1 MKISVRELLLEGGII
16 YPLYKIPIVQSLR
29 KFKWART
36 SDRFEKLKNEKEN
49 LTHIIEHFEEY
60 TSEFI
65 SPSSFFREKVVLE
78 IGPGVSCGM
87 SLYFLARGSKKV
99 VMVDREHRFFLDK
112 KDELVVKDL
121 CDYLENTYGATDIY
135 SKAFEINNSRLILN
149 PKSLE
154 AHYGGITNVPLP
166 DSSVDFIFSNA
177 VMEHVSDVEVAFAE
191 MNRLLKP
198 GSYMA
203 HNVDLRV
210 HGPIKKTSPLAHLQ
224 YADWEWKLLTARK
237 MSYINRLRRSDF
249 EKLLNKTNFELLHM
263 KNNDE
268 ATDEYIDEI
277 RSQFI
282 NKFREMDVKDIKT
295 LGISIV
301 AKKVN

>member
-1 MKISVRELLLEGGII
+1 MKISVKELLFEGGII

-36 SDRFEKLKNEKEN
+36 SDRLEKLKNEKEN
-49 LTHIIEHFEEY
+49 LTHIIQQFEEY

-65 SPSSFFREKVVLE
+65 SPSSFFKEKVVLE

-99 VMVDREHRFFLDK
+99 VMIDREHRFFLDK

-121 CDYLENTYGATDIY
+121 CNYLENTYGATDIY
-135 SKAFEINNSRLILN
+135 SKSFEINNSQLKLN

-154 AHYGGITNVPLP
+154 AHYSGITKVPLP

-177 VMEHVSDVEVAFAE
+177 VLEHVSDVEGAFAE

-210 HGPIKKTSPLAHLQ
+210 HGPIKKKSPLAHLQ
-224 YADWEWKLLTARK
+224 YSDWEWKLLTARK
-237 MSYINRLRRSDF
+237 MSYINRLRRSEF

-277 RSQFI
+277 RTLFV
-282 NKFREMDVKDIKT
+282 NKYREMDVKDIKT

-301 AKKVN
+301 AKKLN